1 MALGT
6 KHYNN
11 YAMQTSNSNKSL
23 LIAMGTGANNMV
35 IGYLCERL
43 ADRVDFAFIDSLD
56 QREWDKEL
64 PDAKLQ
70 ALKQKKSS
78 AILLV
83 MLGGNTG
90 SGCVETI
97 ISLFQKHQLTFSA
110 VVVLP
115 FEYEGSRPKAL
126 PLAGKLKEAAVAY
139 RQFDNQTLL
148 AMQDLTMR
156 EAMQHADKEIEKL
169 LMEIL

>member
-1 MALGT
+1 
-6 KHYNN
+6 
-11 YAMQTSNSNKSL
+11 MQTNNANKSL

-43 ADRVDFAFIDSLD
+43 ADQVDFALIDSLD
-56 QREWDKEL
+56 QKEWDKEL

-70 ALKQKKSS
+70 VLRQKGSTV
-78 AILLV
+78 ILLV

-90 SGCVETI
+90 NGCVEKMI
-97 ISLFQKHQLTFSA
+97 PLFQKHQLDFSA

-115 FEYEGSRPKAL
+115 FEFEGTRAKAL
-126 PLAGKLKEAAVAY
+126 PLAEKLKEAAVAF

-148 AMQDLTMR
+148 SLRDLTMR
-156 EAMQHADKEIEKL
+156 EAMLRADKEIEKL